1 MKLTMTLAAVA
12 ALIAAAGADVAD
24 AASARRQP
32 NGAVR
37 FYDDNGNDRGY
48 AWCRQRG
55 SWGSMLPLDCMYYTL
70 QQCQASAY
78 PFGNYCVPNPYAA
91 QAAQPRGRR

>member
-1 MKLTMTLAAVA
+1 MKYVTLAVLT
-12 ALIAAAGADVAD
+12 ALIGAASAEVAE

-37 FYDDNGNDRGY
+37 FYDDNGSDRGY

-55 SWGSMLPLDCMYYTL
+55 GWGSLEPAD
-70 QQCQASAY
+70 
-78 PFGNYCVPNPYAA
+78 
-91 QAAQPRGRR
+91 